1 MEENPLS
8 RVKRML
14 TDRVLH
20 ARRGDTSLPWFLV
33 RMARTLV
40 STALDF
46 KRRKGSSHA
55 SALTFYSLLS
65 LVPLA
70 AMALGV
76 SKGFGFEQLL
86 EKELLKHFAAQQEV
100 VGQIMIFA
108 RNLLD
113 NTKGGLVAGVGVVAL
128 FWSVIKVLERIEDNF
143 NQIWEVPS
151 RPMLRKLS
159 DYLTIMIIAPVLLIM
174 SGSAT
179 VFIISQVS
187 AFSSQVGLE
196 KVFTPAISLGLAVAP
211 YGLIWLLFTLIYLIM
226 PNTRVRPGGAILAAV
241 LAGSAYQLLQIGY
254 VRFQFFVTSY
264 NAIYGSFA
272 ALPLF
277 LIWLQFSWIIV
288 LFGAEIAHAFPDSEV
303 FEPEGN
309 ALPASPAQTRLLA
322 LAVCHDIV
330 LRFHRDKPGLREGD
344 LVREFDISHRQARA
358 TTDLLIRAHL
368 VCRVQS
374 DEDSLLLQ
382 PTRDSANF
390 TVRDVIAALDNLDAS
405 ETFPQRHPKLAALSL
420 CLQRMHIEMGAS
432 PSNAL
437 LRDIDPAYCADDDS
451 QVPINSNHQICTNSV
466 GISRELRK

>member
-1 MEENPLS
+1 MAQSLLARLNAVLTS
-8 RVKRML
+8 RIL
-14 TDRVLH
+14 L
-20 ARRGDTSLPWFLV
+20 ARRDETFLPWLLV
-33 RMARTLV
+33 RIARTL
-40 STALDF
+40 TYATQGF
-46 KRRKGSSHA
+46 EHRQGSSQA

-76 SKGFGFEQLL
+76 AKGFGFEKLL

-100 VGQIMIFA
+100 VGQVMTFA
-108 RNLLD
+108 RNMLD

-128 FWSVIKVLERIEDNF
+128 FWSVIKVLGRIEDNF
-143 NQIWEVPS
+143 NQIWRVAS

-187 AFSSQVGLE
+187 ALSSQVGLE
-196 KVFTPAISLGLAVAP
+196 KVFTPAISLGLALAP

-226 PNTRVRPGGAILAAV
+226 PNTRVPLGGAVLGAL

-254 VRFQFFVTSY
+254 VKFQFFVTGY

-277 LIWLQFSWIIV
+277 LIWLQLSWVIV
-288 LFGAEIAHAFPDSEV
+288 LFGAEIAHAFPHADV

-309 ALPASPAQTRLLA
+309 PLSGSTAQTRLLA

-330 LRFHRDKPGLREGD
+330 HRFHRDEPGLREAD
-344 LVREFDISHRQARA
+344 VAREFDISRRQARGII
-358 TTDLLIRAHL
+358 DLLIRARL
-368 VCRVQS
+368 VCWVQS

-382 PTRDSANF
+382 PTRDSANI
-390 TVRDVIAALDNLDAS
+390 TVSDVIAALDNLDAS
-405 ETFPQRHPKLAALSL
+405 ESFPEQHPKLAALSL
-420 CLQRMHIEMGAS
+420 CLQRLHIERGAS

-437 LRDIDPAYCADDDS
+437 LRDIDPARCRDDDALD
-451 QVPINSNHQICTNSV
+451 
-466 GISRELRK
+466 REHKSTIL

>member
-1 MEENPLS
+1 MAENPLS

-14 TDRVLH
+14 TSRVLH
-20 ARRGDTSLPWFLV
+20 ARREDTSLPWFLV
-33 RMARTLV
+33 RLGRTLV
-40 STALDF
+40 SAALNF
-46 KRRKGSSHA
+46 ERRQGSSLA

-76 SKGFGFEQLL
+76 AKGFGFEQLL

-100 VGQIMIFA
+100 VGQVMVFA

-128 FWSVIKVLERIEDNF
+128 FWSVIKVLGRIEDNF
-143 NQIWEVPS
+143 NQIWDVHS

-187 AFSSQVGLE
+187 ALSSQVGLE
-196 KVFTPAISLGLAVAP
+196 KVATPAISLGLALAP
-211 YGLIWLLFTLIYLIM
+211 YLLIWLLFALIYLIM
-226 PNTRVRPGGAILAAV
+226 PNIRVPLGGAVLASV
-241 LAGSAYQLLQIGY
+241 LAGSAYQILQVGY
-254 VRFQFFVTSY
+254 VKFQFFVTSY
-264 NAIYGSFA
+264 NAVYGSFA

-277 LIWLQFSWIIV
+277 LIWLQLSWIIV
-288 LFGAEIAHAFPDSEV
+288 LFGAEIAHAFPGSDV

-309 ALPASPAQTRLLA
+309 PLTASPAQTRLLA
-322 LAVCHDIV
+322 LAICHDIV
-330 LRFHRDKPGLREGD
+330 HRFHRDEPGLRERD
-344 LVREFDISHRQARA
+344 LAREFDISHGQASA
-358 TTDLLIRAHL
+358 MTDLLIQARL

-374 DEDSLLLQ
+374 DDESLLLQ
-382 PTRDSANF
+382 PTRDSANI

-420 CLQRMHIEMGAS
+420 CLQRLHIEMGAS

-437 LRDIDPAYCADDDS
+437 LRDINPERCDDADTL
-451 QVPINSNHQICTNSV
+451 VATGSNRQFCTKSPDTQA
-466 GISRELRK
+466 E